1 MSPAALGRRC
11 LSDLPLADADRLLPV
26 PLGRGRPLR
35 VDQIPGEKRNPYD
48 CFREL
53 PDMMSAK
60 CSDFLTPSSPCLHL
74 DLIYTVKF
82 TQPP

>member
-1 MSPAALGRRC
+1 MSPAALGRRR

-35 VDQIPGEKRNPYD
+35 LDQIPGEERNPFD

-53 PDMMSAK
+53 PDMMTASEGK
-60 CSDFLTPSSPCLHL
+60 GGHS
-74 DLIYTVKF
+74 
-82 TQPP
+82 